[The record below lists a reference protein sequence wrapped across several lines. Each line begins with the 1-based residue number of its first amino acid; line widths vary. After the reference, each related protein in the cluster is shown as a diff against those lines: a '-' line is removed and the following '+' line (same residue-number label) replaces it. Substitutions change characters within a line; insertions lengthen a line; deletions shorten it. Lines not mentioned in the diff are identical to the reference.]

1 MISKNWKDYNL
12 LAYERA
18 WFERLETITLND
30 LLFLIKHN
38 NPLNHS
44 ADFKY
49 SRIEKFII
57 VLMGMNDSER
67 VEIAIYLI
75 ENFWSKLD
83 KYSLL
88 KQLFHHAPF
97 EIFKKYFNKSR
108 LKPDESKF
116 LLLSFL
122 QATDIEEFKWVINHK
137 KTLELL
143 TINNLEFIND
153 NLRWVDGKKL
163 NQEILDLFCSKKEVG
178 IIVVEKG
185 FENLLTQT
193 AKDIFLF

>member
-18 WFERLETITLND
+18 WFERLETITLKD
-30 LLFLIKHN
+30 LLFLIDHN
-38 NPLNHS
+38 NALNHS

-57 VLMGMNDSER
+57 VLVGMNDSER

-88 KQLFHHAPF
+88 NQLFHHAPF

-116 LLLSFL
+116 F
-122 QATDIEEFKWVINHK
+122 EEFKWVINHK